1 MTQGQPPAKL
11 VLPTTRKVKIMTSFN
26 APVCAPSAELSI
38 AAAMGGIRLAPVSLD
53 GTLRSGLSVAQVND
67 ARLVGF
73 ERAEKKR
80 QAAYEKA
87 LAAEIAEQRERALAW
102 DRKVAE
108 RLAEEKAAEISLEEG
123 EVLTADLR
131 DQGGI
136 VEIEG
141 DLAEVVAI
149 ITDAAGDEWVRIA
162 LAETGD
168 ICDYRMAEWQDAF
181 GVDGENEI
189 LNAWDRA
196 EVARMRSELIAA

>member
-1 MTQGQPPAKL
+1 MTA
-11 VLPTTRKVKIMTSFN
+11 FN
-26 APVCAPSAELSI
+26 APVTAPSAELSI
-38 AAAMGGIRLAPVSLD
+38 AAAMGGFRLAPAQLE
-53 GTLRSGLSVAQVND
+53 GTLRSGLTISATNS
-67 ARLVGF
+67 ARLEGF
-73 ERAEKKR
+73 ARAEAKR
-80 QAAYEKA
+80 QAAYEAA

-102 DRKVAE
+102 DRRQAE
-108 RLAEEKAAEISLEEG
+108 RLAEERAAEISLEEG

-168 ICDYRMAEWQDAF
+168 ICDYRMVEWQDAF
-181 GVDGENEI
+181 GAEGENEI
-189 LNAWDRA
+189 LSAWDRA

>member
-1 MTQGQPPAKL
+1 MTA
-11 VLPTTRKVKIMTSFN
+11 FN
-26 APVCAPSAELSI
+26 APVTAMSAELSI

-53 GTLRSGLSVAQVND
+53 GTLRSGLKIADVNS
-67 ARLVGF
+67 ARLEGWA
-73 ERAEKKR
+73 RAEEKR
-80 QAAYEKA
+80 AKAYAAA
-87 LAAEIAEQRERALAW
+87 VQAEIARERGEAL
-102 DRKVAE
+102 VAKLVE
-108 RLAEEKAAEISLEEG
+108 ECATLDAQEEELLALEEG
-123 EVLTADLR
+123 ETLTADLR

-149 ITDAAGDEWVRIA
+149 ITDAAGVEWVRIA